1 MLRIIDMKCSVLH
14 QEFDQEQ
21 AVPAATQ
28 PARGRKNPQKPN
40 THTVIADCPVAAAVA
55 IHRRLRPLTI

>member
-28 PARGRKNPQKPN
+28 PASTPPPAG
-40 THTVIADCPVAAAVA
+40 A
-55 IHRRLRPLTI
+55 LG